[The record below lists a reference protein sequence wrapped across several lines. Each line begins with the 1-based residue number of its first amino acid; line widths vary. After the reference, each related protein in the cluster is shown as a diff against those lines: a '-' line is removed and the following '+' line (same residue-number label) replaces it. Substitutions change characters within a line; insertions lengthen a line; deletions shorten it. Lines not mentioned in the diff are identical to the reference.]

1 MIRHTTK
8 FIHCDECPN
17 MLLCSD
23 QGCCCILVEQERREG
38 RLRRDKLHPG
48 ERFALMFGHK
58 LPKQLESN
66 DPPATP

>member
-17 MLLCSD
+17 MLLCGD

-38 RLRRDKLHPG
+38 RLRLNKLHPG
-48 ERFALMFGHK
+48 ERLALMFGGK
-58 LPKQLESN
+58 VTKDTKES
-66 DPPATP
+66 